1 MGAFRQEP
9 TGKEEIQL
17 RAWIQAGG
25 WVVTASDRAARALTA
40 AYDQAQLAAGLSAW
54 PSAPILDWRNFVQS
68 AWQQRTVDGRLLL
81 NSTQEQ
87 AIWAEIA
94 GSGSQLATVL
104 TGPLHRLAG
113 LAMEA
118 HELLCA
124 YSPRSL
130 KIAAR
135 STWQQDA
142 AAFSGWLTAF
152 DERCRNEQLLSPSR
166 LPIELIALLQKD
178 EKRKPLLLVGFDR
191 LMPTQRELFTAWGDW
206 RESDSG
212 SIAEEVQFHGAIS
225 QQEELNACVA
235 WCGEKLKADPAT
247 RLLVVTQ
254 QASARRGEIERGFL
268 KLGPGAFEFSLGV
281 PLRQTTL
288 AKGAFLVLR
297 WLSGQPLT
305 EQELDWLF
313 ATGHIAATQ
322 EEATALHVHMR
333 RLRRRGLEQPQWILD
348 SFLAQCRDFG
358 APAWVE
364 RYLALD
370 RRLLNQKKKPQD
382 WAELVPQLLEAVH
395 WPGFRPL
402 DSAEF
407 QALNRWQAAVE
418 TAGSLGFDGR
428 RLIFSSFLSALER
441 ALGET
446 LFAPESQN
454 APIQISGPAESA
466 GLSADALW
474 FLGADED
481 SWPASGP
488 MHPLLPTDV
497 QRSAEMPHASA
508 QLDGVLAE
516 TITERLLASAPEVH
530 FSYARQKENTE
541 TRPSRLIMQ
550 RIGPPQALPLAATT
564 SLPEETILFADSSK
578 IPFPPGQ
585 ARGGSSV
592 LTAQSQCPFKAFA
605 TARLGAQSWRPAEAG
620 LTALQ
625 RGQLL
630 HAVLHSVWNEIGSH
644 ADLLGLASIREFA
657 AKHVSRVLAAEIRP
671 EIRERMPK
679 RYLELEVLRLNRLIA
694 EWLEYESQR
703 VPFTVAGTEVD
714 ETITLAGLTL
724 KLRLDR
730 VDRLCDGTLL
740 VIDYKTGDVS
750 PRSWDLP
757 RPEDLQLPLYA
768 GYALSQGTGNRDQG
782 SGVANQSSVVSRQ
795 LSVVRGQDEA
805 ESNVVGGLVFAKVR
819 AGEYAFAGRVG
830 DAKGTLRADLGGGT
844 ALVKNALTA
853 EQLIDW
859 RDCIE
864 RLAEDFVAGRAE
876 VDPRQAPKTCENCDL
891 QSLCRIHEQQIAVS
905 DEEDSDE

>member
-1 MGAFRQEP
+1 MGAFQQAAN
-9 TGKEEIQL
+9 GKEENQL

-40 AYDQAQLAAGLSAW
+40 AYDQAQLAAGLAAW
-54 PSAPILDWRNFVQS
+54 PSAPIHDWRSFVQS
-68 AWQQRTVDGRLLL
+68 AWQQRTADGRLLL
-81 NSTQEQ
+81 NSAQEQ

-94 GSGSQLATVL
+94 GSGSQLATML
-104 TGPLHRLAG
+104 TGPLHRLAR

-124 YSPRSL
+124 YSPRFL
-130 KIAAR
+130 KPAVR

-152 DERCRNEQLLSPSR
+152 DERCRSEQLLSPNR
-166 LPIELIALLQKD
+166 VPLELIALLQGS
-178 EKRKPLLLVGFDR
+178 ERRPPILLFGFDR
-191 LMPTQRELFTAWGDW
+191 LMPTQREVFTAWGDW
-206 RESDSG
+206 KEADPG
-212 SIAEEVQFHGAIS
+212 TTAEKVEFQAAVS
-225 QQEELNACVA
+225 QQEELNACIA
-235 WCGEKLKADPAT
+235 WCGEMLKADPGA

-268 KLGPGAFEFSLGV
+268 KLGAGAFEFSLGV
-281 PLRQTTL
+281 PLRQTAL
-288 AKGAFLVLR
+288 AKGAFLTLC
-297 WLSGQPLT
+297 WLSGQSLT

-313 ATGHIAATQ
+313 ATGQIAATVD
-322 EEATALHVHMR
+322 EATALHTQMR
-333 RLRRRGLEQPQWILD
+333 RLRRRGQEEPQWTLD
-348 SFLAQCRDFG
+348 SFLAQCRDF
-358 APAWVE
+358 AVPAWVE
-364 RYLALD
+364 RFRSLERNILK
-370 RRLLNQKKKPQD
+370 QKKKPQE
-382 WAELVPQLLEAVH
+382 WAELVPQVLEAVS

-428 RLIFSSFLSALER
+428 RLIFSSFLGDLER

-446 LFAPESQN
+446 LFAPESHD
-454 APIQISGPAESA
+454 APIQIAGPAESA

-488 MHPLLPTDV
+488 MHPLLPTEV

-508 QLDGVLAE
+508 QLDGALAE

-530 FSYARQKENTE
+530 FSYAKQKESAE
-541 TRPSRLIMQ
+541 TRPSRLIALRVGQ
-550 RIGPPQALPLAATT
+550 PQALPSAALVDQSVQTVD
-564 SLPEETILFADSSK
+564 IADSST
-578 IPFPPGQ
+578 IPYPPGQ

-605 TARLGAQSWRPAEAG
+605 TARLGAQSWRAAEAG
-620 LTALQ
+620 LTATQ

-630 HAVLHSVWNEIGSH
+630 HAVLHAVWKEISSH
-644 ADLLGLASIREFA
+644 AELLGLASIREFS

-679 RYLELEVLRLNRLIA
+679 RYLELEELRLTRLIA
-694 EWLEYESQR
+694 EWLEYEAQR

-730 VDRLCDGTLL
+730 VDRLCDGSLL

-757 RPEDLQLPLYA
+757 RPEDVQLPLYA
-768 GYALSQGTGNRDQG
+768 GFAMD
-782 SGVANQSSVVSRQ
+782 SGQWAVDS
-795 LSVVRGQDEA
+795 GQDESA
-805 ESNVVGGLVFAKVR
+805 ESSEVGGLVFAKVR

-830 DAKGTLRADLGGGT
+830 DAKGTLRADLGGNS

-859 RDCIE
+859 RNCIE
-864 RLAEDFVAGRAE
+864 HLAEDFVAGRAE
-876 VDPRQAPKTCENCDL
+876 VVPRQAPQTCENCDL
-891 QSLCRIHEQQIAVS
+891 QSLCRIQEQAIEIS